1 MSGVKISSEAFAELS
16 AQIHEN
22 ASRLKSRN
30 AGKYA
35 QFTTADNS
43 EEISLH
49 PQANTDKSRP
59 HLRGKPISLHN
70 YAQTYLGPD
79 AVYSL
84 HSLTPLQTAAGL
96 KKYAGQMYNVA
107 VSLNEEPKVLLDF
120 MHKNN
125 QTYDFK
131 IWYKI

>member
-131 IWYKI
+131 I

>member
-84 HSLTPLQTAAGL
+84 HSINPLQTAAGL
-96 KKYAGQMYNVA
+96 KQYAKGVYSTA
-107 VSLNEEPKVLLDF
+107 VNLNEEPKILLDF

-125 QTYDFK
+125 QNFDFK
-131 IWYKI
+131 I

>member
-1 MSGVKISSEAFAELS
+1 MSGVKISSEAFAELR
-16 AQIHEN
+16 AQIFE
-22 ASRLKSRN
+22 N
-30 AGKYA
+30 AGKLKNRQA
-35 QFTTADNS
+35 QKYGSFNAS
-43 EEISLH
+43 ES
-49 PQANTDKSRP
+49 NTEDVILLPREGTEKGRP
-59 HLRGKPISLHN
+59 SLRGKPISLHN

-131 IWYKI
+131 I

>member
-107 VSLNEEPKVLLDF
+107 VSLNEEPKILLDF

-131 IWYKI
+131 I

>member
-49 PQANTDKSRP
+49 PQANTDKSRH

-84 HSLTPLQTAAGL
+84 HSINPLQTAAGL

-131 IWYKI
+131 I